1 MRKLRCAIY
10 TRKSS
15 EEGLEQD
22 FNSLDAQREACAA
35 FIESQKAEGWIL
47 LPERYDDGGLSGGT
61 LERPALERLLSA
73 IDEGKVDQIL
83 VYKIDRLTRSLAD
96 FAKIVERLDAT
107 GASFVSVTQS
117 FNTATS
123 MGRLTLNMLL
133 SFAQFEREVTAERIR
148 DKIAASK
155 KKGLWMGAS
164 VPIGYDADGRTL
176 SINQKEAE
184 IVRTIFRLYRDLGT
198 IRAVKERCDALGF
211 RTRVRQ
217 LSTGQQVGGTQF
229 FTGHIQYILTNPVYA
244 GRIRH
249 RGNVYDGMHPPLIE
263 PDEWDETQK
272 RLQVAARKSRRPGG
286 RGSSAGK
293 ATVSRLAGKVFD
305 ETGDRLTP
313 THSKTK
319 QGTRIRYYVS
329 NRLIR
334 HGGAKDVSAW
344 RLPGPDLEILVEHL
358 VHQHLEA
365 PEFPV
370 RAVPALAADAVATL
384 RARIERVTAGGF
396 SSEPQSASPLLDLVQ
411 RVDIDRGEIRI
422 LLSSANV
429 AEMLGQPE
437 DAVESDA
444 LVIASSFTHRK
455 RGVETKLI
463 LAGEA
468 RPRDDTLFR
477 NIAKAHRYMA
487 AIRSGKTFS
496 EIAKSE
502 GASKRRI
509 QHLIE
514 FAFLAPDVVR
524 RVHEGQQP
532 VGLTS
537 EWLKQNDIPADWRA
551 QRELFATL

>member
-1 MRKLRCAIY
+1 
-10 TRKSS
+10 
-15 EEGLEQD
+15 
-22 FNSLDAQREACAA
+22 
-35 FIESQKAEGWIL
+35 
-47 LPERYDDGGLSGGT
+47 
-61 LERPALERLLSA
+61 
-73 IDEGKVDQIL
+73 
-83 VYKIDRLTRSLAD
+83 
-96 FAKIVERLDAT
+96 
-107 GASFVSVTQS
+107 
-117 FNTATS
+117 
-123 MGRLTLNMLL
+123 
-133 SFAQFEREVTAERIR
+133 
-148 DKIAASK
+148 
-155 KKGLWMGAS
+155 
-164 VPIGYDADGRTL
+164 
-176 SINQKEAE
+176 
-184 IVRTIFRLYRDLGT
+184 
-198 IRAVKERCDALGF
+198 
-211 RTRVRQ
+211 
-217 LSTGQQVGGTQF
+217 
-229 FTGHIQYILTNPVYA
+229 
-244 GRIRH
+244 
-249 RGNVYDGMHPPLIE
+249 MHPPLIE
-263 PDEWDETQK
+263 PDEWDEVQK
-272 RLQVAARKSRRPGG
+272 RLQEAARKPRQPGG
-286 RGSSAGK
+286 RGSGVGK
-293 ATVSRLAGKVFD
+293 ATVSRLAGKIFD

-344 RLPGPDLEILVEHL
+344 RLPGPDHEILVEHL

-370 RAVPALAADAVATL
+370 RAVPALAAAAVATL

-422 LLSSANV
+422 LLSSARV
-429 AEMLGQPE
+429 AEMLGHQE
-437 DAVESDA
+437 DGVESDA
-444 LVIASSFTHRK
+444 LVITSSFTHRK

-477 NIAKAHRYMA
+477 NIAKAHRYLA